1 MVKVSSTL
9 SISEL
14 RRLGEEALSEITKH
28 GQLVIEP
35 VFKVLNKDLADT
47 ANRVK
52 VFYVNF
58 ADKYRKGKITFGE
71 GLRSY
76 LTINGVENLARY
88 LTLTASILSSV
99 RIIRVTKF
107 YDSIRS
113 VDDDMIKFI
122 NNPVKDNGVKLAE
135 EFTKNYGE
143 VDFKQVNDAI
153 KNYALSL
160 RAVARRGGLA
170 KEFAVIRNY
179 ISLENFIRSFMTPY
193 STVHR
198 NKSVR
203 IMIRWIAHES
213 GAPLAL
219 KVMLRGQNKL
229 YIPVGDMYTA
239 SAVIRS
245 GAYLVLIDD
254 DRVKTLYINLSR
266 GNEVKIPYKVA
277 RFIAVKTIRR
287 SSDPIAAEKGAY
299 DIGFNCVN
307 NQCTDCPIDGYCS
320 KFTSFT
326 ITLD

>member
-14 RRLGEEALSEITKH
+14 RRLGEEALSEITRH
-28 GQLVIEP
+28 GQLVVEP
-35 VFKVLNKDLADT
+35 VFKTLNKDLADT

-58 ADKYRKGKITFGE
+58 IDKYRRGKITFGE
-71 GLRSY
+71 GLRNY
-76 LTINGVENLARY
+76 LAIDGVENLARY

-99 RIIRVTKF
+99 RVVRVTKF
-107 YDSIRS
+107 YDSIGG
-113 VDDDMIKFI
+113 VADYMVKFI

-135 EFTKNYGE
+135 EFVKNYGE
-143 VDFKQVNDAI
+143 AELQQVNDAV

-179 ISLENFIRSFMTPY
+179 TNLENFIRSFMTPY

-229 YIPVGDMYTA
+229 YIPIGDMYTA

-254 DRVKTLYINLSR
+254 DKVKALYVNLSK
-266 GNEVKIPYKVA
+266 GNVKIPYKVA
-277 RFIAVKTIRR
+277 RVIAVKTIRR

-299 DIGFNCVN
+299 DIGFNCSV
-307 NQCTDCPIDGYCS
+307 NQCIECPIDGYCS
-320 KFTSFT
+320 KFTSFS
-326 ITLD
+326 ISLD